1 MADLPA
7 TMKAVVFLGP
17 KQVAVEDR
25 PVPKRGWHTTLV
37 SKMAGK
43 QFLFWSVLFQVTDTG
58 DGVWLNSATLAG
70 HHRQGAGDRAV
81 RLVCLLHAPYL
92 VFFAVKLMR

>member
-25 PVPKRGWHTTLV
+25 PVPKRGWHTTLIC
-37 SKMAGK
+37 KMAGNS
-43 QFLFWSVLFQVTDTG
+43 FCFGLFCFKSLTRERW
-58 DGVWLNSATLAG
+58 VWLNSATPAG
-70 HHRQGAGDRAV
+70 HHRQGASDRAV
-81 RLVCLLHAPYL
+81 RLVCLTPPILS
-92 VFFAVKLMR
+92 FSQ